1 MNDIAIDLPVAERD
15 DSDRV
20 RREELFDRL
29 EKTRICMLVTHDA
42 AGAVHVRPMTTQQV
56 DRDGILWMFTSANG
70 HIASEVAEH
79 PGVLLLYS
87 DTGDGAYAAVR
98 GHAVII
104 RDLEKQKE
112 LWTTLAGA
120 WFPGGAE
127 DPDLALLRITL
138 SFAEQW
144 EPTAGKVIQF
154 LEIAAA
160 ALTKSVPGN
169 DGTYR
174 RIDF

>member
-1 MNDIAIDLPVAERD
+1 
-15 DSDRV
+15 
-20 RREELFDRL
+20 
-29 EKTRICMLVTHDA
+29 MLL
-42 AGAVHVRPMTTQQV
+42 
-56 DRDGILWMFTSANG
+56 I
-70 HIASEVAEH
+70 
-79 PGVLLLYS
+79 YS
-87 DTGDGAYAAVR
+87 DTGDGAYAAIR

-112 LWTTLAGA
+112 LWTALAGA
-120 WFPGGAE
+120 WFPGGAD

-144 EPTAGKVIQF
+144 EPSAGKVVQF

-160 ALTKSVPGN
+160 ALTKSVPGL
-169 DGTYR
+169 DGVYR